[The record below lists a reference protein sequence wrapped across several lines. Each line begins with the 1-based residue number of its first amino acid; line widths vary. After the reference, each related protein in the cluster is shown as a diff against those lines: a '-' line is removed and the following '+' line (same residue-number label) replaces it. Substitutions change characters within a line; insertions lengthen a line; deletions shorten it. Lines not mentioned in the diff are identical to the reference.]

1 MSSITAGTTA
11 GSALVHTAD
20 TTGSLLLKT
29 GTAGTTALTLD
40 ASQNATFAGS
50 VTAASFSGTST
61 TAANLEGGSLG
72 TIPYQ
77 YSSGATAMLAVG
89 SPGQFLQTNGA
100 AAPTWVTVNTAPFSS
115 NTSLAQVQAVSL
127 YF

>member
-1 MSSITAGTTA
+1 MSSITAGTSA
-11 GSALVHTAD
+11 GTALVHTAD

-29 GTAGTTALTLD
+29 GVSSTTALTLD
-40 ASQNATFAGS
+40 GSQNATFAGS
-50 VTAASFSGTST
+50 VTAASFSGTTST
-61 TAANLEGGSLG
+61 ATNLEGGSLG

-77 YSSGATAMLAVG
+77 YAAGATNMLA
-89 SPGQFLQTNGA
+89 PGTAGQVLTSNGI
-100 AAPTWVTVNTAPFSS
+100 AAPIWSTVNATPFSN

>member
-1 MSSITAGTTA
+1 MSSISAGTSA

-50 VTAASFSGTST
+50 VTAASFSGLSS
-61 TAANLEGGSLG
+61 AATNLEGGSLG

-77 YSSGATAMLAVG
+77 YAAGATNMLAPG
-89 SPGQFLQTNGA
+89 TPGQFLQTNGA
-100 AAPTWVTVNTAPFSS
+100 AAPTWATVNTTPFSN